1 MKDNY
6 TKKDIENFIDDVAY
20 ELANKLPEIKKMQ
33 CSVSDHYVD
42 AISTFKE
49 ILNNKLNE
57 FDGDPST
64 KGYEK
69 SHPIIFLQCGHSGPN
84 YNGNITTLSVGEELL
99 MGVSDIELK
108 CKAVKKSVEL
118 KIFDLNEALRA
129 YKVTEEEYNIFKN
142 K

>member
-1 MKDNY
+1 MKNNY

-20 ELANKLPEIKKMQ
+20 ELANRLPEIKKMQ

-57 FDGDPST
+57 FDGD
-64 KGYEK
+64 
-69 SHPIIFLQCGHSGPN
+69 H
-84 YNGNITTLSVGEELL
+84 LSVGEELL

-118 KIFDLNEALRA
+118 KIFDLNEALGA
-129 YKVTEEEYNIFKN
+129 YKVTEEEYNNFKN